1 MLESRVAIVTGGAGM
16 VGSHI
21 SRLLAS
27 EGASVVIS
35 DVNAESGK
43 ALAQEIGS
51 GGGRA
56 VFEST
61 DVSTFAGGKSVV
73 QRALDEFGTIDI
85 LVTLAGRQGVRLLTE
100 ITEDQWNVEISTHLT
115 GQFSVI
121 QAAAPIM
128 MAKRY
133 GRIVTCSSV
142 MGTIGD
148 SHMVPYC
155 AAKAGVIGLTRA
167 AAIELDP
174 YNICVNSICPSGRDG
189 VLGPVGTRSV
199 RSGRGQRAAGCV
211 FGERGGELDHRP
223 CVR

>member
-51 GGGRA
+51 AGGQA

-73 QRALDEFGTIDI
+73 QRAVDEFGTIDI
-85 LVTLAGRQGVRLLTE
+85 LVTLAGRQGIRLLTE

-115 GQFSVI
+115 GQFL
-121 QAAAPIM
+121 
-128 MAKRY
+128 
-133 GRIVTCSSV
+133 G
-142 MGTIGD
+142 
-148 SHMVPYC
+148 H
-155 AAKAGVIGLTRA
+155 
-167 AAIELDP
+167 
-174 YNICVNSICPSGRDG
+174 PSGRPHHDG
-189 VLGPVGTRSV
+189 EALRTDRDLLIGDGYDR
-199 RSGRGQRAAGCV
+199 
-211 FGERGGELDHRP
+211 
-223 CVR
+223 